1 MLCWNQQGRDRL
13 LQRRY
18 RHCRS
23 QRHEAVRDSISLRH
37 SSNLADGVRWLLE
50 QKDYVSDHHIY
61 MWLWLWSQLHY
72 CDWWWLIDWL
82 IDWLCCRDDFRAYAD
97 LCFWEFGDRVKWWT
111 TINEPWTY
119 VVNGYVFGVS
129 PPGISILPPSSPDQ
143 APEKQLLM
151 HRRVPNVGTT
161 TTTATATNS
170 DHTKDAYTVARNLLL
185 AHSEA
190 FHAYKTK
197 FQELQCGVIGIV
209 LNSNWHVPLDPKS
222 QDDIDAVKRALDFTL
237 GW

>member
-82 IDWLCCRDDFRAYAD
+82 IDCVA
-97 LCFWEFGDRVKWWT
+97 E
-111 TINEPWTY
+111 TISVITRICASGNSVIAWSGGPQSTSRGPMW
-119 VVNGYVFGVS
+119 S
-129 PPGISILPPSSPDQ
+129 
-143 APEKQLLM
+143 
-151 HRRVPNVGTT
+151 
-161 TTTATATNS
+161 TATFSAFLHPALVFCPPAPPTRPPRNS
-170 DHTKDAYTVARNLLL
+170 SL
-185 AHSEA
+185 
-190 FHAYKTK
+190 
-197 FQELQCGVIGIV
+197 CIGAC
-209 LNSNWHVPLDPKS
+209 P
-222 QDDIDAVKRALDFTL
+222 T
-237 GW
+237 